1 MGWWIVVGYV
11 VVALF
16 AFRASVYFAVH
27 ESDYGWDMTDTN
39 DVVGLTVVSGCVAL
53 LWPLALVGGL
63 LFLIVK
69 GIFANEQRKTNGGA

>member
-1 MGWWIVVGYV
+1 MGFWIVVGYV

-16 AFRASVYFAVH
+16 AFRASVLFGVH
-27 ESDYGWDMTDTN
+27 KYRWNMTNTD
-39 DVVGLTVVSGCVAL
+39 DVVGLTVVSSCVAL
-53 LWPLALVGGL
+53 LWPFALVGGL